1 MQQHNLHVSQA
12 GSMFL
17 FHGAC
22 SVWVGARAVAAEAVC
37 WPCNAVIHQHAS
49 VGSVHTQAAGQQ
61 VIAAVQAQTAILFD
75 VLESSATG

>member
-37 WPCNAVIHQHAS
+37 WPCNAVYTSMLQL
-49 VGSVHTQAAGQQ
+49 
-61 VIAAVQAQTAILFD
+61 AVCTRRLQD
-75 VLESSATG
+75 SK